1 MGEFNF
7 FGSGFFELNMISFYS
22 EIPPVVEIISK
33 FYILNQ
39 KVDGSVIKMR
49 KHFSL
54 QFVKLEVQA
63 NGQAAAYAFLQPLMD
78 LLYGS
83 ISELAQICDNLVMK
97 SLLKELWKLVICSL
111 EKNIVLPSVTDCSD
125 ISIEGGQGS
134 LTPNQCRIMEQAL
147 RVLKEHFHGGR
158 FGLEKDYLNKSEELK
173 SLKNAM

>member
-1 MGEFNF
+1 MVNHNNNIYF
-7 FGSGFFELNMISFYS
+7 FDITRFYFLSHLRESVITIWFYFFS
-22 EIPPVVEIISK
+22 
-33 FYILNQ
+33 LNQ

-78 LLYGS
+78 LLFGNSKRILFWWKQYLLLSYIPISILKGS

-111 EKNIVLPSVTDCSD
+111 EKNIVLPSVTDCSVR
-125 ISIEGGQGS
+125 SYS
-134 LTPNQCRIMEQAL
+134 
-147 RVLKEHFHGGR
+147 
-158 FGLEKDYLNKSEELK
+158 
-173 SLKNAM
+173 